1 MTKHNITITDLS
13 RELNISPST
22 VSRALS
28 NHPAIS
34 NETKKAVTELAARLN
49 YKPNLQALNLL
60 KRRPTRLVW

>member
-1 MTKHNITITDLS
+1 MTRHNITITDLA

-34 NETKKAVTELAARLN
+34 HETRESGDRTG
-49 YKPNLQALNLL
+49 PALKL
-60 KRRPTRLVW
+60 